1 MIFPDIVLFTKRTED
16 SNSAFNLY
24 TLTSGYVLYKS
35 WCFLYGAN
43 KEDLFIDK
51 ECISLAI
58 ISFIFMTPLILQG
71 ETYN

>member
-16 SNSAFNLY
+16 SNSAFTLY
-24 TLTSGYVLYKS
+24 TLTSGYILYTS
-35 WCFLYGAN
+35 ECFSYSTN
-43 KEDLFIDK
+43 KVDLFIDK

-71 ETYN
+71 ETNN